1 MGAGIFIFF
10 ASIIVYVLL
19 LIISIAVF
27 NSSRKAASIETAN
40 IELNYSSTLR
50 PRTDIFFMYAILLMA
65 FYYEFWQW
73 ALVKLLV
80 DTGDP
85 GLFVYILE
93 GISDWDSWGEI
104 AIYWRSLLIVYA
116 IVLIRLF
123 LFDKKYDI
131 KWYNY
136 NNYVAASFN
145 LILYPFMLLG
155 FVDWAFDWNLYSLFD
170 EF

>member
-1 MGAGIFIFF
+1 MGAGLFIFF

-19 LIISIAVF
+19 LIISITIF
-27 NSSRKAASIETAN
+27 NSSKKAASIEAAN
-40 IELNYSSTLR
+40 IELNYSRTLR
-50 PRTDIFFMYAILLMA
+50 PRTDIFFMYAALLMA
-65 FYYEFWQW
+65 FYYEFWLGV
-73 ALVKLLV
+73 LVKILV
-80 DTGDP
+80 DTGEP
-85 GLFVYILE
+85 ELSFAILE

-145 LILYPFMLLG
+145 LLLFPFMLLG
-155 FVDWAFDWNLYSLFD
+155 FVDWAFQWKLYSLFE